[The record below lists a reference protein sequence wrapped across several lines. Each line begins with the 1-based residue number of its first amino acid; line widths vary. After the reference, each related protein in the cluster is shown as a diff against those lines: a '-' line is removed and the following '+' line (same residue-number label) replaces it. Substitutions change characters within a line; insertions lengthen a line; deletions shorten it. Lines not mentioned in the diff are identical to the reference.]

1 MTLIT
6 DVFPK
11 SWTPKNVVKQMSK
24 MSCLRGPFAK
34 EHSNGDQTL
43 LKYEPHHHYHIHW
56 SLWRQLSWKKCLLVI
71 SKILGLFVKTLNADR
86 KYSLLYKENLKK
98 PIQTQLSQ
106 KQKLLSQI
114 VSAFLNF
121 KLNFKHFQKKRWHS

>member
-24 MSCLRGPFAK
+24 MSRLRGPFAK

-43 LKYEPHHHYHIHW
+43 LKYEPHHHYHIH
-56 SLWRQLSWKKCLLVI
+56 
-71 SKILGLFVKTLNADR
+71 
-86 KYSLLYKENLKK
+86 
-98 PIQTQLSQ
+98 
-106 KQKLLSQI
+106 
-114 VSAFLNF
+114 
-121 KLNFKHFQKKRWHS
+121 